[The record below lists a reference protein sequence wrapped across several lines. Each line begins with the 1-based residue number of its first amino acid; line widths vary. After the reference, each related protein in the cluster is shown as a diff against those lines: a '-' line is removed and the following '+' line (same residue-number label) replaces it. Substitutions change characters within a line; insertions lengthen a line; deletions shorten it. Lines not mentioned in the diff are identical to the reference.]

1 VSTGGSTLLQ
11 LVFRGECLE
20 GRDPQ
25 AVRAAVVA
33 ALKLDER
40 RAAHL
45 FSGRRVVMRRAVDE
59 AKAHR
64 YIARF
69 ALLGARL
76 HAEPSV
82 PRPAPGR
89 PTRPARRPTLRRLR
103 VRALRLW
110 RDAMWGLSAGLRWAI
125 VGALA
130 GGGALLLGLLLAL
143 LPGTWGAGD
152 EAPTRAAPVA
162 NTGAPVP
169 ALPAASAGEAAPT
182 LAERPADMSPA
193 AVQAYERSYAP
204 AAGRKAFAISG
215 GGAYGWHAGAASDS
229 EAAETAIARCMAAA
243 QGHESGCRLVE
254 VDGQWL
260 E

>member
-1 VSTGGSTLLQ
+1 VNAGGSVLLQ
-11 LVFRGECLE
+11 LVFHGECLE

-25 AVRAAVVA
+25 AVRAAVAA

-76 HAEPSV
+76 HAEPSA
-82 PRPAPGR
+82 PRPVPQ
-89 PTRPARRPTLRRLR
+89 RPARRPTLRRLR
-103 VRALRLW
+103 VRAVRLW
-110 RDAMWGLSAGLRWAI
+110 RDALWGLSAGLRVAI
-125 VGALA
+125 VGVLA
-130 GGGALLLGLLLAL
+130 GGGALLVGLMLAL

-152 EAPTRAAPVA
+152 EPPARA
-162 NTGAPVP
+162 VP
-169 ALPAASAGEAAPT
+169 AAGAGAGAALPSPAAAGTGGDAAF

-193 AVQAYERSYAP
+193 ALQVYLRSYTP
-204 AAGRKAFAISG
+204 AAGHKAFAISG
-215 GGAYGWHAGAASDS
+215 GGAYGWHAGAATET
-229 EAAETAIARCMAAA
+229 EAAEAAITRCMAAA

-254 VDGQWL
+254 TDGQWL